1 MKKPNL
7 NGNTRRVR
15 WILFIGGYALFSA
28 VGSAQA
34 GWKLECVGRS
44 PAWSVEVFPKALKAR
59 IGGKNAM
66 LPILSKR
73 QAHGRTNRVALK
85 TQIRSANRSDR
96 LDLTLSFTK
105 SCRSSVNGK
114 LMSFRAKGGFNQT
127 PLNGCCRAVRHG

>member
-1 MKKPNL
+1 MKKLLTHGARIRPSAAL
-7 NGNTRRVR
+7 LLSLG
-15 WILFIGGYALFSA
+15 LFGMFN
-28 VGSAQA
+28 SAQA

-59 IGGKNAM
+59 VDGQSAM
-66 LPILSKR
+66 LPILTKR
-73 QAHGRTNRVALK
+73 QAHGRHNKVAIK

-114 LMSFRAKGGFNQT
+114 LMSFLARGDFNRT
-127 PLNGCCRAVRHG
+127 RLNGCCRAVRG

>member
-1 MKKPNL
+1 MKKL
-7 NGNTRRVR
+7 KLTAMSVR
-15 WILFIGGYALFSA
+15 SSWMLMLVLGLFVTVNSA
-28 VGSAQA
+28 EA

-59 IGGKNAM
+59 IDGQSSM

-73 QAHGRTNRVALK
+73 QAHGRHNKVAIK
-85 TQIRSANRSDR
+85 TQIRSANRADR

-114 LMSFRAKGGFNQT
+114 LMSFLAKGDFNRT
-127 PLNGCCRAVRHG
+127 PLNGCCRAIRG

>member
-1 MKKPNL
+1 MKKLLAQGAHIRP
-7 NGNTRRVR
+7 
-15 WILFIGGYALFSA
+15 SA
-28 VGSAQA
+28 VLLLGLGLFGMVNSAQA

-59 IGGKNAM
+59 VDGQSAM
-66 LPILSKR
+66 LPILTKR
-73 QAHGRTNRVALK
+73 QAHGRHNKVAIK

-114 LMSFRAKGGFNQT
+114 LMSFLARGDFNRT
-127 PLNGCCRAVRHG
+127 RLNGCCRAIRG